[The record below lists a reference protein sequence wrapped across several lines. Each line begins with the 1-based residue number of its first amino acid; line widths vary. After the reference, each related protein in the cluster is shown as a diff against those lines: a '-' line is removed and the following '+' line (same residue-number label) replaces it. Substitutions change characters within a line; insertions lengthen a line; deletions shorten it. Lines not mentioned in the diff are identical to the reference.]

1 MKINNNIVQKSNLRM
16 TNTSNVR
23 EHYLGVRH
31 DAVCQGLSSALHRRA
46 CSNLKASPQ
55 DGC

>member
-16 TNTSNVR
+16 TNTSNVS

-46 CSNLKASPQ
+46 CSNLKASLQ